1 MDNMTPERWA
11 NTARYLQETFGR
23 VRGHDRQL
31 ETLME
36 RAVNAD
42 LPDIAVSAEVGRL
55 LKILC
60 MTVTHAPGSRGT
72 ILELGT
78 LAGYSGIWLARG
90 LPASGRLITVEFNP
104 KHAAFAQRE
113 FAEAGVGQ
121 QVQIVTGAALD
132 VLPNLTKRFGMSS
145 LDLVF
150 IDAVKTEYSDY
161 LRAVRPM
168 LRSGGLL
175 IADNA
180 LGSNVW
186 WIDDPAGS
194 SPEMDAI
201 RRFNEQVASDP
212 DFEAACVPV
221 RQGVM
226 IARKN

>member
-1 MDNMTPERWA
+1 MDNMTPDRWA

-36 RAVNAD
+36 RAVAAG

-90 LPASGRLITVEFNP
+90 LPSTGRLITVEKDP
-104 KHAAFAQRE
+104 THAAFAQRE
-113 FAEAGVGQ
+113 FSEAGVGQ

-132 VLPNLTKRFGMSS
+132 VLPGLNKRFGMSS
-145 LDLVF
+145 LDLIF
-150 IDAVKTEYSDY
+150 MDAVKTEYSDY
-161 LRAVRPM
+161 LRAVKPM

-175 IADNA
+175 LADNA

-201 RRFNEQVASDP
+201 RRFNEQVAGDP

-221 RQGVM
+221 RQGVL
-226 IARKN
+226 IARRN